1 MACPCLSFLLPDYQI
16 GDSDLNN
23 MGLGMIGTI
32 LLDLSLVGLVYAA
45 ALIFYRLSLSPLARF
60 PGPRL
65 AAATGLYEM
74 YYQLIKGGIFTWQ
87 INRLHDQYGPIIRIK
102 PDELHIRDPDYYATL
117 YSGPGT
123 HRNKEA
129 GFSFIAFP
137 QSIFSTEDHALHRD
151 RRRVLG
157 QFFKKNAIRRL
168 EPAIRANIALLEQHF
183 ASLVDTQ
190 GCLELHTA
198 FQCFTSD
205 TLSQYCFGRQQGF
218 HYLEQPE
225 LSTTWKLRINWM
237 FEFCRVNRHLP
248 FLVVLARR
256 WPAMAQRFCPPFVRH
271 AIHQH
276 QTSPSKT
283 DTTTTTTTTTP
294 RDPTP
299 PIYLSILADPSVPP
313 SEKDSPRLEDDA
325 IFLMMAG
332 TDAPSQALAITMF
345 HILHNPEVHQ
355 RLKAELLA
363 NIPDMRCIPA
373 LETLEQLPFLSA
385 TIKEGLRLSS
395 IVTTRLPRIAPHET
409 LRYQHWEIPAGTP
422 VSMSTYFILRDPT
435 IFPDPTSFRPERWLL
450 APDDAL
456 RLQRYLVPA
465 SKGTLGCLGQ
475 NMNSAWT
482 HLVLATLFRRYDLAL
497 HDTTAANVEMTRD
510 NFIGQTAPGANNVQV
525 RVL

>member
-1 MACPCLSFLLPDYQI
+1 
-16 GDSDLNN
+16 
-23 MGLGMIGTI
+23 MIGTI

-45 ALIFYRLSLSPLARF
+45 ALIFYRLYLSPLARF

-65 AAATGLYEM
+65 AAATGLYEV

-157 QFFKKNAIRRL
+157 QFFKKNAILRL
-168 EPAIRANIALLEQHF
+168 EPAIRANIALLEKHF
-183 ASLVDTQ
+183 AALVDTP

-225 LSTTWKLRINWM
+225 LSNTWKLRINWM

-256 WPAMAQRFCPPFVRH
+256 WPAMAERFCPPFAYIMGMEQDVRSFVRH

-276 QTSPSKT
+276 QTQTSTLSLSKT
-283 DTTTTTTTTTP
+283 DSP
-294 RDPTP
+294 KDPTS
-299 PIYLSILADPSVPP
+299 PIYPSILADPSVPP
-313 SEKDSPRLEDDA
+313 REKDSPRLEDDA

-345 HILHNPEVHQ
+345 HILDNREAHE

-363 NIPDMRCIPA
+363 NIPDVRCIPP

-395 IVTTRLPRIAPHET
+395 VVTTRLPRIAPHET

-422 VSMSTYFILRDPT
+422 ISMSTYFILRDPT
-435 IFPDPTSFRPERWLL
+435 IFPAPTRFLPDRWLL
-450 APDDAL
+450 APEEAL
-456 RLQRYLVPA
+456 HLQRYLVPA

-475 NMNSAWT
+475 KLHRWCGVCSMNAAWM
-482 HLVLATLFRRYDLAL
+482 HLVLGTLFRRYELAL
-497 HDTTAANVEMTRD
+497 HETTQANVEMTRD
-510 NFIGQTAPGANNVQV
+510 NFIGQTALGANNVQV
-525 RVL
+525 RVVGVVG